1 MKKKLSL
8 VITLALI
15 LSLSAAVISGAAE
28 KTENRNLP
36 VGASS
41 SMTMVG
47 TIEPTILSVTMPT
60 YVPFTISNNIAA
72 PNKVLSPRINVI
84 NNSKIP
90 VQIDVDHTWVDLS
103 GLNNTTWSD
112 TGVVTDNQISIG
124 FKKETTPNL
133 APVDLTDAKWLSAN
147 SSQSVNVLTLNPLSD
162 GNMYVVG
169 TMGILVSENSS
180 FRVTPTFVVHPYS
193 GSK

>member
-28 KTENRNLP
+28 KTETRNLP

>member
-28 KTENRNLP
+28 KTETRNLP

-90 VQIDVDHTWVDLS
+90 VQIDVDHTWVDLN